1 MREKGAIGIPNRS
14 LAGLGGKGAPAARP
28 SRRRRALSQEKQL
41 TPRVAGPKSRS
52 RNRSAPQKQ
61 TIKNKQEENRSEIRR
76 TTDKMIKRSRTKR
89 IEQIEAET
97 NAGLPN
103 KSASGASPGE
113 AAHRASFSSMGW
125 PNHETARPT
134 GLFEPPPQARQTLG
148 RNLSATSAHF
158 PAAAGPCGSS
168 LEPGFPRPSCAVFP
182 SIRRIPAPSD
192 RPPIRAA
199 HAVQAKP
206 SRLARFSRPA
216 LFEDCGG
223 RVKTPCRARGFG
235 PAFCARTSSCRP
247 SPNRRRGGLAR
258 SQ

>member
-41 TPRVAGPKSRS
+41 
-52 RNRSAPQKQ
+52 APARFQAQDPFSGSKRAS
-61 TIKNKQEENRSEIRR
+61 KNKQEENRSEIRR

-158 PAAAGPCGSS
+158 PAAAG
-168 LEPGFPRPSCAVFP
+168 AM
-182 SIRRIPAPSD
+182 
-192 RPPIRAA
+192 
-199 HAVQAKP
+199 
-206 SRLARFSRPA
+206 RLIA
-216 LFEDCGG
+216 
-223 RVKTPCRARGFG
+223 
-235 PAFCARTSSCRP
+235 
-247 SPNRRRGGLAR
+247 
-258 SQ
+258 